1 MALSRFTKAA
11 VSSETRIQADFL
23 ITDLVLSCL
32 SLFSSS
38 ALGAPPFL
46 YLPGILFASYY
57 LQKRI
62 GSLHTNPLNLKGLVF
77 SGRMTAKSRK
87 WRMLHRIQ
95 TPASTLDLPTPVPTP
110 SPCTDW
116 LKPLIIQTKL
126 GK

>member
-11 VSSETRIQADFL
+11 VSLETRIQADFL

-38 ALGAPPFL
+38 ELGAPPFL

-77 SGRMTAKSRK
+77 FRK
-87 WRMLHRIQ
+87 NDSQ
-95 TPASTLDLPTPVPTP
+95 EQKVENVA
-110 SPCTDW
+110 
-116 LKPLIIQTKL
+116 
-126 GK
+126 